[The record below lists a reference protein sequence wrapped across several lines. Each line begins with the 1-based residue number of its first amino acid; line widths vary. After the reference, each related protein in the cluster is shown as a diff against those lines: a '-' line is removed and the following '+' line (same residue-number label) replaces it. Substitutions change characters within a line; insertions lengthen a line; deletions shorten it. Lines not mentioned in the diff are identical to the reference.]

1 MTLNRSALLLAI
13 AAALAAPAAHAEIAI
28 DVIGGSEISFEGL
41 LQTDAYWY
49 DSDLANLDGDAG
61 DGGDADFGLRRAEL
75 VFKGKGPGNFDWVLG
90 YDASGD
96 GKFLDANVVYKI
108 GGDKTHTL
116 TVGQYKQPNSLEE
129 LSSSKNNGFVSK
141 AMITTPFAV
150 GRRLGAAYAVGRG
163 DWAVPASGF
172 GRELTRNRAHGSGY
186 GLRGTWAPINEKG
199 NILNLGLSWADY
211 DTDADS
217 LRLRARPDAD
227 FANRLIDT
235 GTLAD
240 TDRLSTLGFE
250 GFWVRGPFKLQGEYM
265 QTRVDRYASADD
277 FTGTGGYLSGVW
289 NLTGETWSN
298 KSGVPGTGAP
308 VEPGRGMW
316 QVGLRYDT
324 LDLDDGAVQGG
335 RMDTL
340 TAGVNY
346 YWRSN
351 FKFSLNY
358 VKVESE
364 RRAVDDNPD
373 ILEARAQF
381 YW

>member
-13 AAALAAPAAHAEIAI
+13 VSALAAPAAHAEIAI

-49 DSDLANLDGDAG
+49 DSDFANLDADAG
-61 DGGDADFGLRRAEL
+61 DGSDADFGLRRAEL
-75 VFKGKGPGNFDWVLG
+75 VFKGKGPGNVDWVLG

-96 GKFLDANVVYKI
+96 GKFLDANVAYKI
-108 GGDKTHTL
+108 GGDKANTI

-129 LSSSKNNGFVSK
+129 LSSSKNNDFVSK
-141 AMITTPFAV
+141 AMITNTFAV
-150 GRRLGAAYAVGRG
+150 GRRLGAAYAIGRG
-163 DWAVPASGF
+163 DWTFSASGF

-186 GLRGTWAPINEKG
+186 GLRGTWAPINGKG
-199 NILNLGLSWADY
+199 NILNFGLSWADY
-211 DTDADS
+211 DTDS

-235 GTLAD
+235 GTMAD

-265 QTRVDRYASADD
+265 RTRVDRYASADD

-289 NLTGETWSN
+289 NVTGETWSN

-308 VEPGRGMW
+308 AEPGRGMW

-358 VKVESE
+358 VKVDSE
-364 RRAVDDNPD
+364 RRGVDDNPD
-373 ILEARAQF
+373 IVEARAQF